1 MTIAVSQNPTIPTT
15 VEEAS
20 RLRLKDFNALPA
32 VALQAIEV
40 AKDPNCSLQ
49 DFTAMVERD
58 VKIASDLLATANSA
72 MFSGGRAIST
82 LQQAVVRLGLRPCR
96 NLLLTSSMN
105 ALAKKLPLHEEWVRE
120 CLTRHGFLTAI
131 LALHVNRVCAIGF
144 QGEEFA
150 GALVH
155 DFGRSLFSAVFPER
169 FAEID
174 PMEFDESPET
184 LVHEDQSCGTNH
196 CEFGAWFATQQKFPD
211 ELISVIRFHH
221 DPTLAAAKYR
231 RLVALVAS
239 CDHMAN
245 YLQRFEFAEG
255 YDLAANTA
263 IQILDSC
270 LTKHTLHRL
279 SESLTD
285 VMQMSMRDAMEM
297 MAN

>member
-1 MTIAVSQNPTIPTT
+1 MTTT
-15 VEEAS
+15 VPQAPAISPAVEEAA

-40 AKDPNCSLQ
+40 AKDPDCSLQ

-58 VKIASDLLATANSA
+58 VKIASDLLATANSS
-72 MFSGGRAIST
+72 MFSGGRAIAT

-174 PMEFDESPET
+174 PMPFEESMET
-184 LVHEDQSCGTNH
+184 LIHEEQVCGTNH
-196 CEFGAWFATQQKFPD
+196 CEFGAWFAMQQKFPE
-211 ELISVIRFHH
+211 ELVNVIRFHH
-221 DPTLAAAKYR
+221 DPMSSVPAHR
-231 RLVALVAS
+231 RLVALVAT

-245 YLQRFEFAEG
+245 YLQRFEFADD
-255 YDLAANTA
+255 YDPGTNPA

-270 LTKHTLHRL
+270 LTKRTLHRL
-279 SESLTD
+279 TESLTD
-285 VMQMSMRDAMEM
+285 VMQISMRDSMEM